1 MKHTGLVI
9 FFSLMLVSIIAVT
22 SWASLEQNVMLGFEY
37 LFESRWGIA
46 TLFDTY
52 FGFLTIYLWIAYK
65 EVTWAKRLLWLVL
78 VLALGS
84 IAFSIYILNQIR
96 LLKGGPI
103 ENLLIRKSS

>member
-1 MKHTGLVI
+1 MKRTGLVI
-9 FFSLMLVSIIAVT
+9 FFSLMLISIIAVT
-22 SWASLEQNVMLGFEY
+22 TWASLEQNVMLGFEY

-103 ENLLIRKSS
+103 ENLLIRKS

>member
-1 MKHTGLVI
+1 MKRTGLVI

>member
-1 MKHTGLVI
+1 MKRTGLVI
-9 FFSLMLVSIIAVT
+9 FFTLMLISIIAVT

-37 LFESRWGIA
+37 LFQSRWGIA

-52 FGFLTIYLWIAYK
+52 FGFITIYLWIAYK
-65 EVTWAKRLLWLVL
+65 EVTWTKRLVWLVL

-84 IAFSIYILNQIR
+84 IAFSIYILNQLR

-103 ENLLIRKSS
+103 ENLLVRKSQ

>member
-1 MKHTGLVI
+1 MKQTGLVI
-9 FFSLMLVSIIAVT
+9 FFTLMLLSILAVT
-22 SWASLEQNVMLGFEY
+22 TWASLEQNVMLGLDY
-37 LFESRWGIA
+37 LLAHRWGIA

-65 EVTWAKRLLWLVL
+65 EVTWPKRILWLAL
-78 VLALGS
+78 VLTLGS

-103 ENLLIRKSS
+103 ENLLIRKS